1 MRPGRDDRQEST
13 TSCDDVAQVRRWS
26 PSCVLRRPWRTK
38 QVHEVDQ
45 TSHPT
50 PRHSFIA
57 LSLPRSAQCPCNRK
71 GGEEEK
77 RRSLTS
83 LQTCHT
89 HTHPSRL
96 EICGVFFKCCLL
108 LSGDHVKTKGCFKHE
123 ETYSTGTE
131 WLMLTQLS
139 VDLHFVE
146 NSEDVRLDWQ
156 RTF

>member
-13 TSCDDVAQVRRWS
+13 TSCDDVTQVRRWS

-89 HTHPSRL
+89 HTPPGGVQRQSQTVHSIQFQLLRRSNECSQRSPWSDLPRRL
-96 EICGVFFKCCLL
+96 K
-108 LSGDHVKTKGCFKHE
+108 
-123 ETYSTGTE
+123 
-131 WLMLTQLS
+131 
-139 VDLHFVE
+139 
-146 NSEDVRLDWQ
+146 RLPRSINWC
-156 RTF
+156 TI

>member
-1 MRPGRDDRQEST
+1 MRPGRDYIQKST
-13 TSCDDVAQVRRWS
+13 TSCDYVAQVHRWS

-89 HTHPSRL
+89 HTPHRVGYNNSHKPCTGFSSILLRRSNLCSRTSPWSDL
-96 EICGVFFKCCLL
+96 PRR
-108 LSGDHVKTKGCFKHE
+108 
-123 ETYSTGTE
+123 
-131 WLMLTQLS
+131 LTQLPRS
-139 VDLHFVE
+139 I
-146 NSEDVRLDWQ
+146 
-156 RTF
+156 

>member
-1 MRPGRDDRQEST
+1 MGTESLNQQTSRRWKDGEKWKIYVPPAATNMRPGRDDRQEST

-57 LSLPRSAQCPCNRK
+57 LSLPRSAQCSCNRK

-89 HTHPSRL
+89 HTPPG
-96 EICGVFFKCCLL
+96 GV
-108 LSGDHVKTKGCFKHE
+108 
-123 ETYSTGTE
+123 
-131 WLMLTQLS
+131 
-139 VDLHFVE
+139 
-146 NSEDVRLDWQ
+146 Q
-156 RTF
+156 RQSQTVHRIQFHIT